1 MIPIEVKSSISS
13 RHASL
18 DHMISKYGD
27 RLGEKFVIHSKDLEL
42 KDGITYLPIY
52 MTMFL

>member
-52 MTMFL
+52 MAMFL